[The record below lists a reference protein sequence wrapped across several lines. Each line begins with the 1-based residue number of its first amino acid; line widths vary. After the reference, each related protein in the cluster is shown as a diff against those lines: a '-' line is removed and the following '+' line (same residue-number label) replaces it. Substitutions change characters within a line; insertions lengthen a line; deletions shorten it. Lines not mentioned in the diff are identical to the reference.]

1 MYKTPQL
8 STQTKRFTFLVLSR
22 RGQSSLLII
31 LLLTRSSTPDFKVW
45 VHSTP
50 LGLRLAGWVNRLQ
63 CSPKEL
69 ACTARLRL
77 CCHLL
82 SSSRSAEIG
91 NACRASS
98 YTACPRRSKPLYTLL
113 CAFLEKLCTRD
124 GLVEGELVSATRARA
139 RSVRVGMNGFGW
151 GAGVVTFWLVR
162 VGGFDQLELGVL
174 VHGYNIVWGKPVVQA
189 LTCTS

>member
-31 LLLTRSSTPDFKVW
+31 LLLTRSSTPDLKVW

-124 GLVEGELVSATRARA
+124 GLVEGELVSATARA
-139 RSVRVGMNGFGW
+139 WPVRPRWNERVWVGVGVDVDSIDSSWVSWYMATTSS
-151 GAGVVTFWLVR
+151 GAS
-162 VGGFDQLELGVL
+162 QLFKL
-174 VHGYNIVWGKPVVQA
+174 
-189 LTCTS
+189 

>member
-31 LLLTRSSTPDFKVW
+31 LLLTRSSTPDLKVW

-151 GAGVVTFWLVR
+151 RLGWSHFGWLGWVDSINSSWVSWYMATTSSGAS
-162 VGGFDQLELGVL
+162 QLFKL
-174 VHGYNIVWGKPVVQA
+174 
-189 LTCTS
+189 